1 MHFRHKLLLHPVGFE
16 PTTSKKKPHYECGA
30 IDHSAMDAPIPN
42 GIWDQGANFF
52 FSEKKDLDCIKV
64 FTLVLFRPNGAN
76 SPLKHIDFRPQ
87 TVFGHGKLRFL
98 SQEGLPF
105 GGRELPLVGLEPTRL
120 LTSVPK
126 TDTST
131 IPPQRLKY

>member
-1 MHFRHKLLLHPVGFE
+1 MRFGGQEKNSVPKQKTKFGELGTGTGQTGRGQKSHQILFLQNK
-16 PTTSKKKPHYECGA
+16 TT
-30 IDHSAMDAPIPN
+30 
-42 GIWDQGANFF
+42 FF
-52 FSEKKDLDCIKV
+52 V
-64 FTLVLFRPNGAN
+64 TG
-76 SPLKHIDFRPQ
+76 
-87 TVFGHGKLRFL
+87 
-98 SQEGLPF
+98 